1 MTPMFKEV
9 LQREPIAKVSLDL
22 FDGKVKEATA
32 GKECAL
38 VVSTNVFVL
47 MTADYSAIELP
58 HSHTTLNEGYL
69 GKWNGIPLF
78 GDVYFEP
85 DKKVLPPNTLNVVP
99 FTDKDKAS
107 IKLADLHILP
117 T

>member
-1 MTPMFKEV
+1 MTPMFEDV
-9 LQREPIAKVSLDL
+9 IRREPIAQVSLDL

-58 HSHTTLNEGYL
+58 HSHTTLPEGYL
-69 GKWNGIPLF
+69 GKWNGVPLF
-78 GDVYFEP
+78 GDVYFES
-85 DKKVLPPNTLNVVP
+85 DKKVLKPNTLNVVP
-99 FTDKDKAS
+99 FNDEDRAKL
-107 IKLADLHILP
+107 KLADLKFI
-117 T
+117 